1 VDIHRLAPVQV
12 FEERQGKA
20 FFFEK
25 KKQKTFISCASGTM
39 PAMASI
45 VGAAEE

>member
-1 VDIHRLAPVQV
+1 MFFVYEKNQETSTSGAG
-12 FEERQGKA
+12 GK
-20 FFFEK
+20 
-25 KKQKTFISCASGTM
+25 I

>member
-1 VDIHRLAPVQV
+1 VDIHRSAPIQV
-12 FEERQGKA
+12 FEEKQGKA

-25 KKQKTFISCASGTM
+25 KKQKTFTSGAHGTM

-45 VGAAEE
+45 VALAEK